1 MKKEILVNLAYV
13 SIVFTVVAQCIVGGS
28 FYFGQGCFL
37 IANTINV
44 IRDFMLKRPAAD
56 KIKNVTFWAIT
67 IGIILF
73 NYFLKK
79 AWQDKKV
86 ML

>member
-1 MKKEILVNLAYV
+1 MKKNVLVNLAYV
-13 SIVFTVVAQCIVGGS
+13 SIVFTVIAQCIVGGS

-37 IANTINV
+37 IANAVNV
-44 IRDFMLKRPAAD
+44 GRDFALNRPSAD
-56 KIKNVTFWAIT
+56 KVKNITFLGIT

-79 AWQDKKV
+79 A
-86 ML
+86 